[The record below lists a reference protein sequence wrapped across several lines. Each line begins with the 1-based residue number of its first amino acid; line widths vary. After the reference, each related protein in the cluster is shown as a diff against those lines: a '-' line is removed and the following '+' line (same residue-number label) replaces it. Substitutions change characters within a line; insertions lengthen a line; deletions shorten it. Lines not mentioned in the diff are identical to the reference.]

1 MGAIRSAAQMIS
13 YEVSLGLILI
23 SLLLLAGSLNLSE
36 IVKSQDFTSI
46 NVGGSYSVWYIFPL
60 LPLAFAFFIS
70 ALAETN
76 RAPFDLVESESEL
89 VAGPFIE
96 YSSVSLFGQFFLAEM
111 SSIILYSTLVAL
123 FFLGG

>member
-123 FFLGG
+123 FFF